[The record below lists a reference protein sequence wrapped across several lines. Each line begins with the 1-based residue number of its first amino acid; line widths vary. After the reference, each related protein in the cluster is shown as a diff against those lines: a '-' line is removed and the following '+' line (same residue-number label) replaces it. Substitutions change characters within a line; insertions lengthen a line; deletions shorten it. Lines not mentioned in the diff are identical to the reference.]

1 MYEGQ
6 LNSKNAINECS
17 IVISRKKGKLYCNVL
32 KCLFIIVRTY
42 FLYSLKKGGNDQL
55 NC

>member
-17 IVISRKKGKLYCNVL
+17 IAISRKKGKLYCNVL
-32 KCLFIIVRTY
+32 KCLFTISEY
-42 FLYSLKKGGNDQL
+42 LFLVSIKKGGITIS
-55 NC
+55 